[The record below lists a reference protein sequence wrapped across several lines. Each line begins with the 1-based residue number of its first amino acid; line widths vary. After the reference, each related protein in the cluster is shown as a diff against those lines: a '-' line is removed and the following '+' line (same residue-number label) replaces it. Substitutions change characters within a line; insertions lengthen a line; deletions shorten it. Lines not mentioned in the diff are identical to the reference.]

1 MGILTLDKVNKQTNN
16 KMVWVDYDGRINLNS
31 GTLSQNKSEK
41 IPDITILR
49 TNFQY
54 QFNCC

>member
-1 MGILTLDKVNKQTNN
+1 
-16 KMVWVDYDGRINLNS
+16 MVWVDYDGRINLNR

-41 IPDITILR
+41 IPDIAILR

-54 QFNCC
+54 RFNCC